1 MTSFEP
7 ESMPETVIFNN
18 PIKIIVGDKVENFLN
33 KI

>member
-7 ESMPETVIFNN
+7 ESMPETVNFIS